1 MKCTK
6 KKRYFLLLDKEDL
19 EYVGIFGDQVVG
31 IINKREGCVIYI
43 NVDGIRGVTFSSK
56 IEEIS
61 EEKYLQI
68 KNSKEGYEVY

>member
-31 IINKREGCVIYI
+31 IINKRENGVIYV
-43 NVDGIRGVTFSSK
+43 NVDGIRGVTFSNK
-56 IEEIS
+56 IKEIS
-61 EEKYLQI
+61 KEIYLQI
-68 KNSKEGYEVY
+68 KNSKEGYEVH